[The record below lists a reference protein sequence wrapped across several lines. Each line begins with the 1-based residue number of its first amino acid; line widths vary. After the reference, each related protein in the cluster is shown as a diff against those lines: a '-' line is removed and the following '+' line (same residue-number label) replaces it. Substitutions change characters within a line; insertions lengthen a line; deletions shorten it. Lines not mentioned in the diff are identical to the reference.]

1 MALDQMRP
9 PQGAPAPGP
18 QGAPAQ
24 GGGGKPATDLEELDL
39 EIAVKMGQRLM
50 KDAGGLKAIE
60 QAMSGSGDP
69 VQAISKFLVQ
79 LIVQIKEAVESQGVE
94 LSPNIV
100 LAKGGW
106 VEQMLDVIEGE
117 LGLPPDFSDQV
128 FGDVVETFKAL
139 AQSGMR
145 GGPGGGDPAAQQG
158 QVPVAQGPS
167 TPVGVPPRG

>member
-1 MALDQMRP
+1 MALDQMRQAQP
-9 PQGAPAPGP
+9 PAAPAPAP
-18 QGAPAQ
+18 NGAP
-24 GGGGKPATDLEELDL
+24 GGKPASEIEELDL
-39 EIAVKMGQRLM
+39 QIAVKMGERLM

-79 LIVQIKEAVESQGVE
+79 LIVQIKEAVEQQGVE

-139 AQSGMR
+139 AQ
-145 GGPGGGDPAAQQG
+145 GGQQGGGAGDPAAAQG

>member
-1 MALDQMRP
+1 MASLDQMGQGP
-9 PQGAPAPGP
+9 APQGAPN
-18 QGAPAQ
+18 QK
-24 GGGGKPATDLEELDL
+24 GKQASGLEELDL
-39 EIAVKMGQRLM
+39 EIAVKMGTRLM
-50 KDAGGLKAIE
+50 KEAGGLKAIE

-79 LIVQIKEAVESQGVE
+79 LIMQIKEAVSSQGVE

-100 LAKGGW
+100 LAQGGW

-139 AQSGMR
+139 AQSPQGAGQQQAAASPQIAGAMQAA
-145 GGPGGGDPAAQQG
+145 PAG
-158 QVPVAQGPS
+158 VA
-167 TPVGVPPRG
+167 PRG